1 MPTAGRDDEM
11 LGRVRGKVGDLVWR
25 IPIRLRLTLAFAA
38 AMGLVLSAMGLFL
51 CLRLGAEL
59 DHSVAAG
66 LRDRTDDVAVL
77 ARRPTPWLPAGPRDY
92 LPEGT
97 TFAQVLDGRGAVL
110 YATPSLGE
118 RFRLGRARLDKVA
131 RAGGS
136 TAAPGQV
143 VFGRVIFDRIHV
155 PGADDPFKVMVSP
168 AGASTGRLILV
179 GASLEPRAEALGG
192 LRTQLLLGG
201 PLVLLLSSLVA
212 YGVATAALRPV
223 EAMRRGAAAVSAADP
238 GRRLTPPPARDEIAR
253 LGRTLNDMLGRLEAA
268 VARERR
274 FVSDASH
281 ELRTPLALLR
291 GELELALRRKR
302 TPDELER
309 ALRSAADETDR
320 LCQLAADLLV
330 LARADQGTLP
340 VRMERLVAADLL
352 DDLRRRFAARAAG
365 ANRQIEVAA
374 DPDLEFTAD
383 RLRVEQAMANLVDN
397 GLRHG
402 DGRLLL
408 RARRRDGHIELHV
421 QDAGAGFGDDILKR
435 AFEPFS
441 RGERTRSAPGSG
453 LGLAI
458 VDLVARAHGGSA
470 HVANAPPGADVWLSL
485 PAS

>member
-1 MPTAGRDDEM
+1 MRDPVRPVTPVRPVRPVSLAGT
-11 LGRVRGKVGDLVWR
+11 VRAMRAVARRL
-25 IPIRLRLTLAFAA
+25 PIRLRLTLAFAG
-38 AMGLVLSAMGLFL
+38 AMGLVLSATGLFL
-51 CLRLGAEL
+51 YLRLGTEL
-59 DHSVAAG
+59 DQSAATG
-66 LRDRTDDVAVL
+66 LRDRADAVAVL
-77 ARRPTPWLPAGPRDY
+77 ARRPTPWLPAGPADH

-97 TFAQVLDGRGAVL
+97 TFAQVLDRGGTVL

-118 RFRLGRARLDKVA
+118 RFRLGPARLADAA
-131 RAGGS
+131 RAGGR
-136 TAAPGQV
+136 AVA
-143 VFGRVIFDRIHV
+143 FDRLSV
-155 PGADDPFKVMVSP
+155 PGADDPFRVLVAP
-168 AGASTGRLILV
+168 AGGGTGRLVVV
-179 GASLEPRAEALGG
+179 GASVEPRAEALEG

-201 PLVLLLSSLVA
+201 PLALLLSSFVA

-223 EAMRRGAAAVSAADP
+223 EAMRREAAAVSAADP
-238 GRRLTPPPARDEIAR
+238 GRRLTLPPARDEIAR

-309 ALRSAADETDR
+309 ALRSAAEETDR

-340 VRMERLVAADLL
+340 VRPERLAAADLL
-352 DDLRRRFAARAAG
+352 HDVRRRFDRRAADAG
-365 ANRQIEVAA
+365 RPLDVDAPA
-374 DPDLEFTAD
+374 DLELSAD
-383 RLRVEQAMANLVDN
+383 RMRIEQAVANLVEN

-402 DGRLLL
+402 DGPLLL
-408 RARRRDGHIELHV
+408 RARRRDGHVELHV
-421 QDAGAGFGDDILKR
+421 RDAGPGFADDIAAR

-441 RGERTRSAPGSG
+441 RGRATRSASGSG

-458 VDLVARAHGGSA
+458 VELIARAHGGSA
-470 HVANAPPGADVWLSL
+470 HAVNARPGADVWLSI
-485 PAS
+485 PAP